1 LLRCNRKCIA
11 IPWKRAVSVKML
23 VDVALDFADF
33 FCYICGM
40 EQEQKIQPLSTS
52 EKLFGVMA
60 RLNITRDTLA
70 KLLGTTRTPLDVWLS
85 GTRKPSGA
93 AAMLVDM
100 LADLPEAE
108 EWLIAKYEAEHGEP
122 LPRKSGR
129 WEHRTKLRAA
139 DVCEERAI

>member
-1 LLRCNRKCIA
+1 
-11 IPWKRAVSVKML
+11 
-23 VDVALDFADF
+23 
-33 FCYICGM
+33 M

-85 GTRKPSGA
+85 GTREPSGA
-93 AAMLVDM
+93 AAMLVSM

-108 EWLIAKYEAEHGEP
+108 EWLIARYEAQNGGP

-139 DVCEERAI
+139 DVCEERAV

>member
-1 LLRCNRKCIA
+1 
-11 IPWKRAVSVKML
+11 
-23 VDVALDFADF
+23 
-33 FCYICGM
+33 M
-40 EQEQKIQPLSTS
+40 EQEQKTQPLSTS

-85 GTRKPSGA
+85 GTREPSGA
-93 AAMLVDM
+93 AAMLVNM

-108 EWLIAKYEAEHGEP
+108 EWLIAKYEAENGEP
-122 LPRKSGR
+122 LPRKTGR

-139 DVCEERAI
+139 DVCEERAV